1 MQSPDTRLA
10 QYRCEVCNP
19 VGPVESAVR
28 GAVQPGDL
36 LQTLS
41 GRGRPAMAY
50 HTPDGLA
57 LVGER
62 TLVGG
67 RKTVLIPWPALEEV
81 PDFLR
86 GRDWVL
92 IGNLRSAVSAQEGAE
107 HLKAFLR
114 RSTAGWLA
122 VVLARTNVVI
132 IDRVRPARIKLLPW
146 W

>member
-1 MQSPDTRLA
+1 MQVPGTR
-10 QYRCEVCNP
+10 QVRYRCEVCNP
-19 VGPVESAVR
+19 VGPIESAVR
-28 GAVQPGDL
+28 EAVQPGDL

-41 GRGRPAMAY
+41 GRGQPAMAY
-50 HTPDGLA
+50 HTPDGLV
-57 LVGER
+57 LIGER
-62 TLVGG
+62 ILGR
-67 RKTVLIPWPALEEV
+67 RKTVLIPWPALEEI

-92 IGNLRSAVSAQEGAE
+92 VGNLRSAAGAQEGAE